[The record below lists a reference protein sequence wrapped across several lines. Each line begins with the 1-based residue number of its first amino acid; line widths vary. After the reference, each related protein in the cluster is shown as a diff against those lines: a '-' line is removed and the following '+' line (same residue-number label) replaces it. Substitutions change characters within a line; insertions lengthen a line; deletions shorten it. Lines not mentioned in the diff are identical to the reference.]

1 MGWKIV
7 AAISVLSIAVSSGS
21 VSAQAHWELGVGNIV
36 DTLDYTTES
45 FNVYRFLK
53 DHPIQLGS
61 RAMEPRLIDYPGES
75 HYAITGVIGST
86 IEHKTAT
93 HTTLFLDQESL
104 ASFDYSHELA
114 FTLWRDGRKL
124 KVISST
130 CSGETEKTNA
140 AGDLR
145 KKFDDLRY
153 LTLSACLDSAR
164 NQIVSALSSAEG
176 GQE

>member
-1 MGWKIV
+1 MRWKIV
-7 AAISVLSIAVSSGS
+7 AAIVVLTIAASSRRAG
-21 VSAQAHWELGVGNIV
+21 AQAPVLGVGNIV

-53 DHPIQLGS
+53 DHPIQLGD
-61 RAMEPRLIDYPGES
+61 RAVEPRLIDYPAEA

-86 IEHKTAT
+86 IEHNVAS
-93 HTTLFLDQESL
+93 HTTLFLDTELL

-124 KVISST
+124 KVISSS
-130 CSGETEKTNA
+130 CSGQTEKANA
-140 AGDLR
+140 AGDLT

-153 LTLSACLDSAR
+153 LTLAPCLDSAR
-164 NQIVSALSSAEG
+164 NQIMSALSSAEG
-176 GQE
+176 GQK

>member
-1 MGWKIV
+1 MRWKIV
-7 AAISVLSIAVSSGS
+7 AAMVVLSIVASSRP

-53 DHPIQLGS
+53 DHPIQLGGH
-61 RAMEPRLIDYPGES
+61 ALEPRLIDYPGEA
-75 HYAITGVIGST
+75 HYSITGVIGSS
-86 IEHKTAT
+86 IEHKLAS
-93 HTTLFLDQESL
+93 HTTLFLDQETL

-130 CSGETEKTNA
+130 CSGATEKANT
-140 AGDLR
+140 AGDLT